1 MIKEDY
7 QTKGYKLNFLLIL
20 ICLISF
26 NNYSQSNM
34 KKVINSKNAPE
45 PVGPYNQAI
54 LIDGT
59 LYLSGQIALDPKS
72 MKMDNSS
79 IESETIRVLNNI
91 EAVLKEANYDFSD
104 IIKTTIFLTNMED
117 FNVVNEIYG
126 KRFEKEFAPARETV
140 EVSGLPKNAK
150 IEISITAKK

>member
-34 KKVINSKNAPE
+34 KKVINSKNAPD

-91 EAVLKEANYDFSD
+91 EAVLKEASYDFSD

-150 IEISITAKK
+150 IEISIIAKK

>member
-91 EAVLKEANYDFSD
+91 EAVLKEANYDFSN

-150 IEISITAKK
+150 IEISIIAKK

>member
-1 MIKEDY
+1 
-7 QTKGYKLNFLLIL
+7 
-20 ICLISF
+20 
-26 NNYSQSNM
+26 M

-91 EAVLKEANYDFSD
+91 EAVLKEASYDFSD
-104 IIKTTIFLTNMED
+104 IIKTTIFLTNIED

-150 IEISITAKK
+150 IEISIIAKK

>member
-91 EAVLKEANYDFSD
+91 EAVLKEANYNFND

-150 IEISITAKK
+150 IEISVIAKK

>member
-1 MIKEDY
+1 
-7 QTKGYKLNFLLIL
+7 
-20 ICLISF
+20 
-26 NNYSQSNM
+26 M

-72 MKMDNSS
+72 MKMDNST

-91 EAVLKEANYDFSD
+91 EAVLKEASYDFSD

-150 IEISITAKK
+150 IEISIIAKK

>member
-91 EAVLKEANYDFSD
+91 EAVLKEASYDFND

-150 IEISITAKK
+150 IEISVIARK

>member
-79 IESETIRVLNNI
+79 IERETIRVLNNI
-91 EAVLKEANYDFSD
+91 EAVLKEANYDFND

-150 IEISITAKK
+150 IEISVIARK

>member
-1 MIKEDY
+1 
-7 QTKGYKLNFLLIL
+7 
-20 ICLISF
+20 
-26 NNYSQSNM
+26 M

-91 EAVLKEANYDFSD
+91 EAVLKEASYDFSD

-150 IEISITAKK
+150 IEISVIAKK

>member
-1 MIKEDY
+1 
-7 QTKGYKLNFLLIL
+7 
-20 ICLISF
+20 
-26 NNYSQSNM
+26 
-34 KKVINSKNAPE
+34 
-45 PVGPYNQAI
+45 
-54 LIDGT
+54 
-59 LYLSGQIALDPKS
+59 

-91 EAVLKEANYDFSD
+91 EAVLKEASYDFSD

-150 IEISITAKK
+150 IEISIIAKK

>member
-20 ICLISF
+20 SCLISF

-91 EAVLKEANYDFSD
+91 EAVLKEASYDFSD

-150 IEISITAKK
+150 IEISIIAKK

>member
-26 NNYSQSNM
+26 NNYSQSTM

-91 EAVLKEANYDFSD
+91 EAVLKEASYDFSD

-150 IEISITAKK
+150 IEISIIAKK

>member
-7 QTKGYKLNFLLIL
+7 QIKGYNLNFLLIL

-34 KKVINSKNAPE
+34 KKIINSKNAPE

-91 EAVLKEANYDFSD
+91 EAVLKEASYDFSD

-150 IEISITAKK
+150 IEISIIAKK

>member
-91 EAVLKEANYDFSD
+91 EAVLKEASYDFSD

-126 KRFEKEFAPARETV
+126 NRFEKEFAPARETV

-150 IEISITAKK
+150 IEISVIAKK

>member
-1 MIKEDY
+1 
-7 QTKGYKLNFLLIL
+7 
-20 ICLISF
+20 
-26 NNYSQSNM
+26 M

-91 EAVLKEANYDFSD
+91 EAVLKEASYDFSD
-104 IIKTTIFLTNMED
+104 IIKTTIF
-117 FNVVNEIYG
+117 FNQYG
-126 KRFEKEFAPARETV
+126 RF
-140 EVSGLPKNAK
+140 
-150 IEISITAKK
+150 

>member
-91 EAVLKEANYDFSD
+91 EAVLKEASYDFSD

-150 IEISITAKK
+150 IEISVTAKK

>member
-7 QTKGYKLNFLLIL
+7 QIKGYKLNFLLIL

-91 EAVLKEANYDFSD
+91 EAVLKEANYDFND

-150 IEISITAKK
+150 IEISIIAKK

>member
-54 LIDGT
+54 LIDCT

-91 EAVLKEANYDFSD
+91 EAVLKEASYDFSD

-150 IEISITAKK
+150 IEISIIAKK

>member
-45 PVGPYNQAI
+45 PVGSYNQAI

-91 EAVLKEANYDFSD
+91 EAVLKEASYDFSD

-150 IEISITAKK
+150 IEISIIAKK

>member
-45 PVGPYNQAI
+45 PVGSYNQAI

-79 IESETIRVLNNI
+79 IDSETIRVLNNI
-91 EAVLKEANYDFSD
+91 EAVLKEASYDFSD

-150 IEISITAKK
+150 IEISIIAKK

>member
-91 EAVLKEANYDFSD
+91 EAVLIEASYDFSD

-150 IEISITAKK
+150 IEISIIAKK

>member
-91 EAVLKEANYDFSD
+91 EAVLKEANYDFND

-150 IEISITAKK
+150 IEISIIAKK

>member
-7 QTKGYKLNFLLIL
+7 QIKGYKLNFLLIL
-20 ICLISF
+20 ICLINF

-91 EAVLKEANYDFSD
+91 EAVLKEASYDFSD

-150 IEISITAKK
+150 IEISIIAKK

>member
-91 EAVLKEANYDFSD
+91 EAVLKEASYDFSD
-104 IIKTTIFLTNMED
+104 IIKTTIFLTNIED

-150 IEISITAKK
+150 IEISIIAKK

>member
-45 PVGPYNQAI
+45 PVGPCNQAI

-91 EAVLKEANYDFSD
+91 EAVLKEASYDFSD

-150 IEISITAKK
+150 IEISVIAKK

>member
-1 MIKEDY
+1 
-7 QTKGYKLNFLLIL
+7 
-20 ICLISF
+20 
-26 NNYSQSNM
+26 M

-91 EAVLKEANYDFSD
+91 EAVLKEANYDYSD

-150 IEISITAKK
+150 IEISVIAKK

>member
-1 MIKEDY
+1 
-7 QTKGYKLNFLLIL
+7 
-20 ICLISF
+20 
-26 NNYSQSNM
+26 M

-91 EAVLKEANYDFSD
+91 EAVLKEASYDFSD

-150 IEISITAKK
+150 IEISIIAKK

>member
-72 MKMDNSS
+72 IKMDNSS

-91 EAVLKEANYDFSD
+91 EAVLKEASYDFSD

-150 IEISITAKK
+150 IEISIIAKK

>member
-91 EAVLKEANYDFSD
+91 EAVLKEASYDFND

-150 IEISITAKK
+150 IEISIIAKK

>member
-7 QTKGYKLNFLLIL
+7 QIKGYKLNFLLIL
-20 ICLISF
+20 TCLISF

-91 EAVLKEANYDFSD
+91 EAVLKEASYDFSD

-150 IEISITAKK
+150 IEISIIAKK

>member
-1 MIKEDY
+1 
-7 QTKGYKLNFLLIL
+7 
-20 ICLISF
+20 
-26 NNYSQSNM
+26 M
-34 KKVINSKNAPE
+34 KKIINSKNAPE

-79 IESETIRVLNNI
+79 IKSETIRVLNNI
-91 EAVLKEANYDFSD
+91 EAVLKEANYNFND

-150 IEISITAKK
+150 IEISVIAKK

>member
-54 LIDGT
+54 LVDGT

-72 MKMDNSS
+72 MKMDNST

-91 EAVLKEANYDFSD
+91 EAVLKEASYDFSD

-150 IEISITAKK
+150 IEISIIAKK

>member
-1 MIKEDY
+1 
-7 QTKGYKLNFLLIL
+7 
-20 ICLISF
+20 
-26 NNYSQSNM
+26 M

-150 IEISITAKK
+150 IEISIIAKK

>member
-34 KKVINSKNAPE
+34 KKIINSKNAPE

-91 EAVLKEANYDFSD
+91 EAVLKEANYDFND

-150 IEISITAKK
+150 IEISIIAKK